1 MSCEELISLSL
12 LLLPVRHK
20 TKDLVEL
27 IQNDEKLR
35 EERKKAKKNKD
46 KYIGIPGESSRF
58 GSYNYSKSFKLSC
71 VLHIQSVT
79 I

>member
-1 MSCEELISLSL
+1 M
-12 LLLPVRHK
+12 RHK

-46 KYIGIPGESSRF
+46 KYIGINGDSSSSRI
-58 GSYNYSKSFKLSC
+58 GSYSKFWVMLC
-71 VLHIQSVT
+71 
-79 I
+79 